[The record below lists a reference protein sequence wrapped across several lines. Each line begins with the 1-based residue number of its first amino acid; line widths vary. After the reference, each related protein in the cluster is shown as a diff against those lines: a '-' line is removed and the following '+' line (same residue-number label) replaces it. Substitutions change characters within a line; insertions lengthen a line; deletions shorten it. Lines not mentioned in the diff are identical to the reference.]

1 MENES
6 TFTPFDREL
15 QSRELMIFKTMI
27 PYLMPGQQRMF
38 ALMIKFME
46 LQKTASLFNGKTK
59 ATVTLAKDVAKDEA
73 LAAGKAALGD
83 KLTGN
88 IIKEIY
94 VPGKI
99 INIVAK

>member
-46 LQKTASLFNGKTK
+46 LQKTASLFNG
-59 ATVTLAKDVAKDEA
+59 
-73 LAAGKAALGD
+73 
-83 KLTGN
+83 
-88 IIKEIY
+88 
-94 VPGKI
+94 
-99 INIVAK
+99 